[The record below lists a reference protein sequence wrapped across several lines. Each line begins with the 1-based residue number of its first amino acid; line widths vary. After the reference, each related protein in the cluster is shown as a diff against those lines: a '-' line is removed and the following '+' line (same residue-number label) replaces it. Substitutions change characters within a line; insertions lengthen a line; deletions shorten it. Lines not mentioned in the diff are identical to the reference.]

1 MQFEI
6 IMSTTFMNETDPA
19 EAAGARAPRVAE
31 SATISQSLV
40 GCAVKIGGDIY
51 CQQDLFVDGEVT
63 GTLAVPNHKLTIG
76 PQARVKADIKAHNVV
91 IVGNVEGKIEASER
105 VELRGKCHLTGDVR
119 SPRIMIENGAVIKGT
134 IEVTREPQRGKAG
147 V

>member
-6 IMSTTFMNETDPA
+6 IMSTTFMNQTEPA
-19 EAAGARAPRVAE
+19 DAAANRGPRVTE
-31 SATISQSLV
+31 SEMAQSLV

-76 PQARVKADIKAHNVV
+76 PQAHVKADIKAHNIV

-105 VELRGKCHLTGDVR
+105 VELRGKCQLTGDIR
-119 SPRIMIENGAVIKGT
+119 SPRIMIENGA
-134 IEVTREPQRGKAG
+134 
-147 V
+147 

>member
-19 EAAGARAPRVAE
+19 EAAAARAPRVAE

-51 CQQDLFVDGEVT
+51 CQQDLFIDGEVT

-76 PQARVKADIKAHNVV
+76 PQAHVKADIKAHNVV
-91 IVGNVEGKIEASER
+91 IVGSVEGKIEAGER
-105 VELRGKCHLTGDVR
+105 IELRNRCQLIGDIR
-119 SPRIMIENGAVIKGT
+119 SPRVMIESGAVIKGS
-134 IEVTREPQRGKAG
+134 IEVTRQPQRGKPVA
-147 V
+147 